1 MTRPRPTAER
11 REAEHLGRSAEAAC
25 IDSLRRGGWQVLATR
40 FRPPRGHGAGEIDII
55 ARHGGTVAFIEV
67 KARASTVAAA
77 ESLSPRQRDRIVR
90 AAEVFLATNP
100 DLAGLDCRFDVM
112 LVTADSAP
120 AHVEDAWR
128 PGW

>member
-25 IDSLRRGGWQVLATR
+25 IDSLQRGGWQVLATR
-40 FRPPRGHGAGEIDII
+40 FRPPRGQGAGEIDIV
-55 ARHGGTVAFIEV
+55 ARRAATLAFIEV

-77 ESLSPRQRDRIVR
+77 ESLGARQQQRIAR
-90 AAEVFLATNP
+90 AAEVFLALNP
-100 DLAGLDCRFDVM
+100 DLAALDCRFDVM
-112 LVTADSAP
+112 LVAADAPP
-120 AHVEDAWR
+120 AHLEDAWR